1 MKRSSLPVLL
11 LLAGAAWTAGQAV
24 LPDMGTAWSDRLAA
38 VADDRPMQA
47 VATALFVLA
56 GALLVSAA
64 VVAGGLRAFGRG
76 GGAVR
81 AGTVMLALGGVWLA
95 AGRGAFN
102 LRMYQLTDPAVSR
115 DAAETVVGVDV
126 GVGFL
131 PLVLTL
137 PALLLGPVVLAAGL
151 LRARQAGMLP
161 WAALACWLLGIGAFV
176 ATEFTVKA
184 TEIAGIAVATVG
196 LVLLGRAL
204 TVRPEGAPAAPAA
217 GPAVSAG
224 RD

>member
-38 VADDRPMQA
+38 VAADRPMQA
-47 VATALFVLA
+47 LATALFALA
-56 GALLVSAA
+56 GVLLVAAA
-64 VVAGGLRAFGRG
+64 VVAGRADVSGRG
-76 GGAVR
+76 SGLMR
-81 AGTVMLALGGVWLA
+81 AGTVMLGLGGVWLA

-102 LRMYQLTDPAVSR
+102 LHMYQLTDPAIGR
-115 DAAETVVGVDV
+115 EAAETVANADV
-126 GVGFL
+126 GPGFL

-151 LRARQAGMLP
+151 LRARRAGALP

-184 TEIAGIAVATVG
+184 TEVAGIAVATVA

-204 TVRPEGAPAAPAA
+204 SRPEEETAPAAVP
-217 GPAVSAG
+217 GESVAVRG
-224 RD
+224 

>member
-24 LPDMGTAWSDRLAA
+24 LPDMGTEWPERLAA
-38 VADDRPMQA
+38 VAADRPLQA
-47 VATALFVLA
+47 LATALFVLA
-56 GALLVSAA
+56 GALLVAAA
-64 VVAGGLRAFGRG
+64 VVAGRVELPGRG
-76 GGAVR
+76 AGLVR
-81 AGTVMLALGGVWLA
+81 TGTVLLGLGGVWLA

-102 LRMYQLTDPAVSR
+102 LHMYQLTDPAVGR
-115 DAAETVVGVDV
+115 EAAETVAGADV
-126 GVGFL
+126 GTGFL

-151 LRARQAGMLP
+151 LRARRGGALP
-161 WAALACWLLGIGAFV
+161 WVGLACWLLGIGAFV

-184 TEIAGIAVATVG
+184 TEVAGIAVATVA

-204 TVRPEGAPAAPAA
+204 TGATATAPSAPER
-217 GPAVSAG
+217 PAVAVRG
-224 RD
+224 